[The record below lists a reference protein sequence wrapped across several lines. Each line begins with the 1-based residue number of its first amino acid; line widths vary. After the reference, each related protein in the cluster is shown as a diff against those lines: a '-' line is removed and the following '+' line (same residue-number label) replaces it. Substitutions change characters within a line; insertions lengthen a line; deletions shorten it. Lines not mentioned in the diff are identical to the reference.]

1 MRPSLI
7 HPRAVRLYKRA
18 VEARDEYGDP
28 ELGKTAETPVTLRG
42 QVAYA
47 KYDELNPAG
56 GGNDPQGDGHIIF
69 YGDEWDAGGGNVG
82 DEIELSPS
90 DSRLVVLEVRPCGHY
105 CGAAW
110 LRKVIFSRKAAT
122 VRR

>member
-1 MRPSLI
+1 MRPHLI
-7 HPRAVRLYKRA
+7 HPRAVKLFRRIPG
-18 VEARDEYGDP
+18 ERDEYGDP
-28 ELGKTAETPVTLRG
+28 ATEEISAEAVILRG

-47 KYDELNPAG
+47 KYDALAPVG

-69 YGDEWDAGGGNVG
+69 DGGEWDAGGGKVG

-90 DSRLVVLEVRPCGHY
+90 ESRLVVLEVRPCAHY
-105 CGAAW
+105 FGKAW
-110 LRKVIFSRKAAT
+110 QRKVIFSRKAAT